1 VDATEWATRDRWARS
16 GVWSAY
22 VGMVSWVVGVALIPL
37 DAKVENGDRALTDTL
52 ASMSGRLYVAAMLAV
67 VGGALLVAF
76 FAVLTRLVPEGEQ
89 GWGLLRVSLA
99 GCVLTQTMVAVG
111 ASFGL
116 AGFHAAAAGAEPG
129 IVAFAWRGLWLTFT
143 ASAVPTILF
152 TVTGVLG
159 MAEAGLAARWVT
171 VLGGLSAGAHVIAML
186 TLAQFGPL
194 APDGIVGSLV
204 PVTTVAWVLAAA
216 AGLRKR
222 VGVQADLARQRRPA
236 GSADVSSSA
245 G

>member
-1 VDATEWATRDRWARS
+1 VDGTEWDVRDRWARW
-16 GVWSAY
+16 GAWSAC

-37 DAKVENGDRALTDTL
+37 DAKVENGDRALMGTL
-52 ASMSGRLYVAAMLAV
+52 ASMSTRLYVAAMLAV
-67 VGGALLVAF
+67 VGGALLVTF

-111 ASFGL
+111 ASIGL
-116 AGFHAAAAGAEPG
+116 AGFHAAGAGAEPG
-129 IVAFAWRGLWLTFT
+129 IVAFAWRALWLTFT
-143 ASAVPTILF
+143 ASAVPTIVF

-159 MAEAGLAARWVT
+159 MTEAGLAAGWVAA
-171 VLGGLSAGAHVIAML
+171 LGWLSAGAHVIAML
-186 TLAQFGPL
+186 ALAQSGPL
-194 APDGIVGSLV
+194 APDGIVGSLA
-204 PVTTVAWVLAAA
+204 PLTTVVWVLAAA

-222 VGVQADLARQRRPA
+222 VGVQADLSRRRRPA
-236 GSADVSSSA
+236 RSAEVSPST